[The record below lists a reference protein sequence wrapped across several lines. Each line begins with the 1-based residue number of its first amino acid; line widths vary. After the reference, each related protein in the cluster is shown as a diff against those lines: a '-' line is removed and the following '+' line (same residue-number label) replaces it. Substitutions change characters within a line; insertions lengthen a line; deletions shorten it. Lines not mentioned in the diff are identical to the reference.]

1 MHYSISVGS
10 TSICSSNCN
19 AIADTGT
26 TLILGPESQINALN
40 AQLGVTYDSNTGWV
54 RYIFN
59 RMKK

>member
-1 MHYSISVGS
+1 MYYSITIGG

-19 AIADTGT
+19 AVADTGT
-26 TLILGPESQINALN
+26 SLILGPTSQIDALN
-40 AQLGVTYDSNTGWV
+40 AQLGATYDRSTGWV